1 MLYKLYLKKGTVYIP
16 TTVNQA
22 RAVYMD
28 VEPVTV
34 VPVTDREALRRA
46 MRDTIPKKNCFVPP
60 SVEDARK
67 PPVLLK
73 YTGDKSWPAFMRGT
87 SPWSIYEKDG
97 KYQIEGYHVH
107 RKGYWERDHDQ
118 TIEFP
123 AGTSL
128 DNVIDRMIAIL
139 QDTRA
144 GEK

>member
-1 MLYKLYLKKGTVYIP
+1 MLYKLYLKKSTVYIP

-34 VPVTDREALRRA
+34 VPVADTEALRRA
-46 MRDTIPKKNCFVPP
+46 MRDTIPKENRFVPP

-73 YTGDKSWPAFMRGT
+73 YTGDKSWSAFMRGT
-87 SPWSIYEKDG
+87 SPYSIYEKDG

-107 RKGYWERDHDQ
+107 RKGYWERDKNQ

-123 AGTSL
+123 VETPL
-128 DNVIDRMIAIL
+128 DDVIDRTITVL
-139 QDTRA
+139 QDA
-144 GEK
+144 AKQ

>member
-1 MLYKLYLKKGTVYIP
+1 MLYKALLKRGMVYLP
-16 TTVNQA
+16 TTVNQGKA
-22 RAVYMD
+22 LYMD

-34 VPVTDREALRRA
+34 VPVADTEALRRA
-46 MRDTIPKKNCFVPP
+46 LRNTIPKQNPFVPP

-107 RKGYWERDHDQ
+107 RKGYWERDKDQ

-128 DNVIDRMIAIL
+128 DVVIDRMITIL
-139 QDTRA
+139 QEA
-144 GEK
+144 AKQ

>member
-1 MLYKLYLKKGTVYIP
+1 MLYQLYLKKGTVYIP

-22 RAVYMD
+22 RAVYME

-34 VPVTDREALRRA
+34 VPVADSKTLRRA
-46 MRDTIPKKNCFVPP
+46 MRDTIPKENRFVPP

>member
-1 MLYKLYLKKGTVYIP
+1 MLYKALLKRGMVYLP
-16 TTVNQA
+16 TTVNQGKA
-22 RAVYMD
+22 LYMD

-34 VPVTDREALRRA
+34 VPVADTEALRRA
-46 MRDTIPKKNCFVPP
+46 LRNTIPKQNPFVPP

-87 SPWSIYEKDG
+87 SLWSIYEKDG

-107 RKGYWERDHDQ
+107 RKGYWERDRDQ

-128 DNVIDRMIAIL
+128 DDVIDRMIAIL
-139 QDTRA
+139 QEA
-144 GEK
+144 AKE